1 MYQEK
6 PKKHDDSEEA
16 VLQTE
21 DTLVIE
27 QTEHGSVSVGPEKP
41 QKGDV
46 VTITPAPE
54 EGYITE
60 KVIVTGPDGETI
72 EVVSHED
79 GTYTFVQPD
88 GKATITVTF
97 QKMAETPECPRD
109 ESCPMADFSDLDRDA
124 WYHDGIHYCLEEGL
138 MVGIG
143 ENTFAPNGTSTRA
156 MIVAI
161 LWRMEGSP
169 EAGASISYDDVKTGD
184 WYAEAVRWA
193 DEEDV
198 VAGYGNGLFG
208 PNDPITRQQ
217 LAAILWRYMG
227 SPVSDG
233 SLSAFVDQKEISG
246 WALPAMTWAVEQ
258 GLMVGDDGN
267 RLNPQGQATRAE
279 AATMLMHFCAYR
291 EK

>member
-1 MYQEK
+1 
-6 PKKHDDSEEA
+6 
-16 VLQTE
+16 
-21 DTLVIE
+21 
-27 QTEHGSVSVGPEKP
+27 
-41 QKGDV
+41 
-46 VTITPAPE
+46 
-54 EGYITE
+54 
-60 KVIVTGPDGETI
+60 
-72 EVVSHED
+72 
-79 GTYTFVQPD
+79 
-88 GKATITVTF
+88 
-97 QKMAETPECPRD
+97 
-109 ESCPMADFSDLDRDA
+109 
-124 WYHDGIHYCLEEGL
+124 

-143 ENTFAPNGTSTRA
+143 ENTFAPNDASTRA

-169 EAGASISYDDVKTGD
+169 EAGASINYDDVKTGD

-233 SLSAFVDQKEISG
+233 SLSAFVDEKEISG